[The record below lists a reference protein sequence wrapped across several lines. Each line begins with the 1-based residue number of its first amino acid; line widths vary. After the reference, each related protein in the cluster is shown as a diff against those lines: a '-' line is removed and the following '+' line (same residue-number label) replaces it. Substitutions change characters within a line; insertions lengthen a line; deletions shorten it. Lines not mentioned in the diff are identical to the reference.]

1 MRPVSPEAELLALVP
16 AAEQLLEMLLGGKV
30 EEAEQKAKALA
41 QALALKRATREA
53 AKVKP

>member
-1 MRPVSPEAELLALVP
+1 MSPEAELLALVP